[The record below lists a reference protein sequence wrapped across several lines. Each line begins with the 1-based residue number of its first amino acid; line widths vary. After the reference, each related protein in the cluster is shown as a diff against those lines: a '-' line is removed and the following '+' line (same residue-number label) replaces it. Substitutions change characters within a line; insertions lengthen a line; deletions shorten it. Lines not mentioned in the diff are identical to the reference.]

1 MQKSKQKLDKN
12 MFQERKKKPMKH
24 LSLLRKKLT
33 QSIKF
38 GMRMK

>member
-1 MQKSKQKLDKN
+1 MQKFKQKLGKN
-12 MFQERKKKPMKH
+12 MFQEKKKKPLKH
-24 LSLLRKKLT
+24 LILLRKKLT